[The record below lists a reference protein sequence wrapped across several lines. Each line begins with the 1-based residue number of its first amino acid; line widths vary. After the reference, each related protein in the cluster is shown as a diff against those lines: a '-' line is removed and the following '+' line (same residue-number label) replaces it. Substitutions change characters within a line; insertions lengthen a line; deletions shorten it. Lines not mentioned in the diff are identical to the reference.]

1 MAEKKDK
8 NLRAYSAV
16 YLRDGVKVPAPQHLD
31 GRKTAYASDR
41 LTTIVRATIVKPS
54 DGKEVEV
61 AAIFRDPEGLGV
73 TVVSALGHS
82 IEIPMEAIA
91 YAIPV

>member
-8 NLRAYSAV
+8 NLRAYRAI
-16 YLRDGVKVPAPQHLD
+16 YLRDDVKVPAPQHLD
-31 GRKTAYASDR
+31 GRRTAYPSDR
-41 LTTIVRATIVKPS
+41 LTRVVHATIVKSS

-61 AAIFRDPEGLGV
+61 AAIYRDPEGLGM

-82 IEIPMEAIA
+82 IEIPLEAVA
-91 YAIPV
+91 YAVPV